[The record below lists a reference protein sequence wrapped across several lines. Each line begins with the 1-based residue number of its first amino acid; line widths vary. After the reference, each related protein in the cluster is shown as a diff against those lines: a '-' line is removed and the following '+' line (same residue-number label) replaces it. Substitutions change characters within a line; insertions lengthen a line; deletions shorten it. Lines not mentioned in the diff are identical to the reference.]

1 MFQDV
6 PEGDPNCLAGLTF
19 VISGT
24 LDRLVLLFMRLSQ
37 ACSPFGCGVWY
48 IVILYTVFVGCD

>member
-24 LDRLVLLFMRLSQ
+24 LDRLVLFFIDFS
-37 ACSPFGCGVWY
+37 
-48 IVILYTVFVGCD
+48 FVAVNI

>member
-24 LDRLVLLFMRLSQ
+24 LDRLVLLFM
-37 ACSPFGCGVWY
+37 
-48 IVILYTVFVGCD
+48 